1 VLCHEASGTQAGK
14 PFRYHGPGGQL
25 HRVYWVTR
33 HQALSPHET
42 PEERHAEML
51 NPSVELLTPPA
62 EEAIASSGIL
72 FFCCLLPPDPTSADR
87 CRWCLSLLAALLY
100 PLVPFMDIAEPASLP
115 RLRYAAQQLVVCRMP
130 YRSVAPGASAFLM
143 LSLFIG
149 LVTVDLALLF
159 LLVFLPLDLY
169 LTPSRTGLR
178 FVVSPRRVRD
188 LDSISLPVAGSQGFL
203 AGSPFDPRHNIV
215 LWNNPLNLTLS
226 SYQ

>member
-1 VLCHEASGTQAGK
+1 
-14 PFRYHGPGGQL
+14 
-25 HRVYWVTR
+25 
-33 HQALSPHET
+33 
-42 PEERHAEML
+42 
-51 NPSVELLTPPA
+51 
-62 EEAIASSGIL
+62 
-72 FFCCLLPPDPTSADR
+72 
-87 CRWCLSLLAALLY
+87 
-100 PLVPFMDIAEPASLP
+100 
-115 RLRYAAQQLVVCRMP
+115 
-130 YRSVAPGASAFLM
+130 M

-215 LWNNPLNLTLS
+215 LWNKPLNLTLS